1 MCVCVCYI
9 RFNNQMGVFH
19 LKFGILKTV
28 AREIEVNKLNK
39 ISLIKAFVLFV
50 KKIVSIEY
58 DLEFKK

>member
-1 MCVCVCYI
+1 
-9 RFNNQMGVFH
+9 MGVFH